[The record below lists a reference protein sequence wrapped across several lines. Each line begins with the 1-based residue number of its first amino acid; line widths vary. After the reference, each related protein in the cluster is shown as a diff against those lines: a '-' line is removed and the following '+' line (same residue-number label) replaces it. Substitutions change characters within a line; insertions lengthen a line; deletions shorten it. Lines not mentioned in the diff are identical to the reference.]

1 MIAFGEEGF
10 FFEIFE
16 GEDFSDFGD
25 GILVVATCSSSESS
39 FITFLLFFAGSDGL
53 LFSSR

>member
-1 MIAFGEEGF
+1 LVLIAFGEEAF
-10 FFEIFE
+10 FFER
-16 GEDFSDFGD
+16 EDFLDFGD

-53 LFSSR
+53 LFSNS